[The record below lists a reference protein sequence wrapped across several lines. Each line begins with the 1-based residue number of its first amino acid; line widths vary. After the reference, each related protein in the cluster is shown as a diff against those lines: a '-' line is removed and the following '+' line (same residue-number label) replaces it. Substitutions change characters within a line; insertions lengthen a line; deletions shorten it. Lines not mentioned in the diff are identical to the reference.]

1 MTLSGITP
9 KLNPL
14 IERAEATFA
23 RLFTVSAE
31 IPLNVNYRLRYGK
44 REQRWRLL
52 LVSIAD
58 GGSQTLVS
66 GSRAIRIDAL
76 ANLPY
81 LGVELAAETEAQA
94 ANAERVVAAT
104 EAYLLELEQR

>member
-1 MTLSGITP
+1 MTLSDITP

-14 IERAEATFA
+14 IERAEAAFA
-23 RLFTVSAE
+23 RLFTVCAE
-31 IPLNVNYRLRYGK
+31 IPLNANYRLRYGK
-44 REQRWRLL
+44 HEQQWRLS

-58 GGSQTLVS
+58 GSNQVLVS
-66 GSRAIRIDAL
+66 GSRAIRIAAL

-81 LGVELAAETEAQA
+81 LGVELTAEAEAQA

-104 EAYLLELEQR
+104 EAYLAELEGR